1 MFMTRRSLTVGL
13 LAASLGAA
21 GWFALQG
28 AEAAAEEPPKP
39 APTSPAVREIEVV
52 VDGGYKPDRI
62 VVTEGERVRLKFVRK
77 DYSPCAREVVFES
90 LGIRRDLPVDA
101 PVLIDLPALS
111 PGEHEFKCW
120 MKMLRGVIVVEPRK

>member
-1 MFMTRRSLTVGL
+1 MIMTRRFLAAGL

-21 GWFALQG
+21 GLFAF
-28 AEAAAEEPPKP
+28 AFHAAPAAAEEAPKP
-39 APTSPAVREIEVV
+39 AAPAVREIEVV

-111 PGEHEFKCW
+111 PGEVEFKCW